1 MSFREIMRQEQEAA
15 AREAAKKQK
24 NRQNIEE
31 AARKKE
37 QQEEEKAA
45 RKKEQQE
52 EEEEKR
58 NQRYLL
64 NLQERILKKDLDEWK
79 NLLFAI
85 LFLEMLKW
93 FDFPK
98 HWPQTAFRQG
108 KNESLYHML
117 GLIILMLNKLNVFV
131 DKNINRWQKF
141 RRLTSKQHL
150 NFFRREK
157 PDSFLRTSFN
167 SRLSRRLTISDFFKE
182 FYTVSKKDFDLI
194 NSLISSKKRELGI
207 NKGGIFTLE
216 DMKTASLKTKFSNFS
231 FERYQTELKSI
242 FTKLGLQDKDF
253 QKWKAE
259 YPEFSQEVLE
269 RISEMKHLCGE
280 VQSTIPF
287 MLMPIMTPETR
298 SLLNRDIHVVQD
310 SSRRNKYFLKE
321 EYVSSLLRGSFPTI
335 LQKCIEEENLS
346 LRNISLETLTRVVDI
361 YGSIY

>member
-1 MSFREIMRQEQEAA
+1 MSFRQIMDEDQAKADRK
-15 AREAAKKQK
+15 AAKEQK
-24 NRQNIEE
+24 NREKAEEE
-31 AARKKE
+31 ARQKA
-37 QQEEEKAA
+37 EEEARQKAEEEA
-45 RKKEQQE
+45 RQKA
-52 EEEEKR
+52 EEEKR
-58 NQRYLL
+58 NQRYLIIR
-64 NLQERILKKDLDEWK
+64 QERILKKDLDEWK

-141 RRLTSKQHL
+141 RRLTIKQHL
-150 NFFRREK
+150 NFFTREK

-182 FYTVSKKDFDLI
+182 FYTVSKKDFDKI
-194 NSLISSKKRELGI
+194 YSEISSIKDKLEI
-207 NKGGIFTLE
+207 NRGRIFTLE
-216 DMKTASLKTKFSNFS
+216 DMKTAPRKTKSSNLS
-231 FERYQTELKSI
+231 FERYQVELKSI
-242 FTKLGLQDKDF
+242 FRKLGLQDKDF
-253 QKWKAE
+253 QKWKVE
-259 YPEFSQEVLE
+259 YPEFSQEGLE

-280 VQSTIPF
+280 VQSTIPS
-287 MLMPIMTPETR
+287 MLMPILTPQTR